1 RRKMSS
7 PDIVQGIFS
16 CVSSISAAAAAYFAF
31 SAIRENKKNA
41 FIHHRY
47 SLALTV
53 KELYFSFQRDWDSF
67 KISKHPDI
75 HKALLDSEY
84 YISKELYDKF
94 RNIIFELKRLE
105 GERSVSKRLDKTE
118 NLLKLIEAVK
128 LDARL
133 DE

>member
-1 RRKMSS
+1 MSS
-7 PDIVQGIFS
+7 SDIIQGIFS

-41 FIHHRY
+41 FIQHRY

-53 KELYFSFQRDWDSF
+53 KELYFSFQRDWDGF

-75 HKALLDSEY
+75 HRALLDAEY
-84 YISKELYDKF
+84 YVSKELYDKF
-94 RNIIFELKRLE
+94 RIIIVELKQLE
-105 GERSVSKRLDKTE
+105 GERSVSKRLDKAE
-118 NLLKLIEAVK
+118 SLLKLIEAVK